1 MGIKTGSKYYVFEN
15 GNENRV
21 KLFREKTQENMGMK
35 TWTLTVMDHL
45 FFVLSIDLAYFSKET
60 KTNIFTE
67 TMMSIENKSANNSN
81 LIPD

>member
-21 KLFREKTQENMGMK
+21 KLFREKIQ
-35 TWTLTVMDHL
+35 
-45 FFVLSIDLAYFSKET
+45 AYFSKET

-81 LIPD
+81 LIEHLYINLSFSVNFNPKMTKEFATA